1 MLDFV
6 KNVILGFYIFFEGIW
21 VGVVIFGIEFIL
33 LIFFDK
39 YFVFWDLVFVIENI
53 KYFGIIIMIGK
64 VLVLVSKKLFDKV
77 SWINVFKVF
86 VVFIWGILWDNV

>member
-6 KNVILGFYIFFEGIW
+6 KNVFLGFYIFFEGIW